1 MKILHVNDGINI
13 KYVAYFMSITRLI
26 GDTHK
31 RYWISEYSKVNI
43 PLPPKAEQDRI
54 VTPCGTILKKEC
66 HVGCKSEVF
75 DSIEDFWSFFN
86 QDYQGMIIHWTDTR
100 Y

>member
-1 MKILHVNDGINI
+1 MLIYRTSLKVKSSAMKILHVNDGINI

-54 VTPCGTILKKEC
+54 VTQ
-66 HVGCKSEVF
+66 
-75 DSIEDFWSFFN
+75 IERLMCSLDF
-86 QDYQGMIIHWTDTR
+86 IAETLV
-100 Y
+100 